1 MRARALS
8 LNEFSLIERYFADT
22 GDTQFRSKLSQGD
35 DAAILDIPPGM
46 QAVMSMDTF
55 ISGVHFP
62 ANTRAADIAY
72 KSLAVNL
79 SDLAA
84 MAATPAWFLLSL
96 SLPDFDEDWL
106 SEFSAS
112 LKQVAQAYQLEL
124 IGGDTCRGPL
134 SITIQIT
141 GLTSQDR
148 YVTRSGAKPGDKI
161 LVSGMLGNA
170 ALGLAYLK
178 AEVNLPRSISGQCL
192 SALNR
197 PQPRL
202 ELVDFLSRYAS
213 AAIDLSDGL
222 VGDLA
227 HILRRSGVG
236 AKINRAEL
244 PVTEWIM
251 ENDAYRYA
259 LSGGDD
265 YEICLT
271 LPRKYW
277 PRVMQWNQQNPDCLL
292 SEIGEISE
300 SGYTLIHGKQS
311 VDLHDWHGYRHF
323 DQ

>member
-1 MRARALS
+1 MS
-8 LNEFSLIERYFADT
+8 LNEFSLIEKYFADT
-22 GDTQFRSKLSQGD
+22 GRTQFRSKLGQGD
-35 DAAILDIPPGM
+35 DAAILEVPPGM
-46 QAVMSMDTF
+46 QAVMSMDTLN
-55 ISGVHFP
+55 SGVHFP
-62 ANTRAADIAY
+62 ADTRAADIAY
-72 KSLAVNL
+72 KALAVSL

-84 MAATPAWFLLSL
+84 MAATPAWFMLSL
-96 SLPDFDEDWL
+96 SLPEVDEIWL
-106 SEFSAS
+106 NEFSSS
-112 LKQVAQAYQLEL
+112 LKQLAETYQIEL

-141 GLTSQDR
+141 GLVSQDR
-148 YVTRSGAKPGDKI
+148 YVTRSDAGPGDKI

-178 AEVNLPRSISGQCL
+178 AEVNLPRSISGLCV

-202 ELVDFLSRYAS
+202 ELIDFISRYAS

-227 HILRRSGVG
+227 HVLRRSDVG
-236 AKINRAEL
+236 AVINQAEL
-244 PVTEWIM
+244 PVSEWIKQ
-251 ENDAYRYA
+251 NDAYRYA

-277 PRVMQWNQQNPDCLL
+277 PRVMQWNQQNPDCRLT
-292 SEIGEISE
+292 EIGEISE
-300 SGYTLIHGKQS
+300 SGYTLIRGKQTI
-311 VDLHDWHGYRHF
+311 DLNDRQGYRHF
-323 DQ
+323 D